1 MNTEMEV
8 NFMQN
13 YQESKDRYLK
23 EKVENITLRVPKG
36 EKDKIQAFAKTK
48 ARSTNAYILEL
59 IKKDMSSV
67 I

>member
-1 MNTEMEV
+1 
-8 NFMQN
+8 MQN

-48 ARSTNAYILEL
+48 TRSTNAYILEL

>member
-1 MNTEMEV
+1 MSIEMEV
-8 NFMQN
+8 IFMQN
-13 YQESKDRYLK
+13 YQESKDRYLR

-59 IKKDMSSV
+59 IKKDMSNV
-67 I
+67 L

>member
-1 MNTEMEV
+1 MEA
-8 NFMQN
+8 NFMKN

>member
-1 MNTEMEV
+1 MEG

>member
-1 MNTEMEV
+1 MEV

>member
-1 MNTEMEV
+1 
-8 NFMQN
+8 MQK
-13 YQESKDRYLK
+13 YQKSKDRYLK

-36 EKDKIQAFAKTK
+36 EKDKIKAFAKTK